1 MGSANPQGDTGLS
14 SLYSPPPDDEI
25 EVSLFGPGYGECA
38 LIHVGDQRWVVV
50 DSCLDPDGQPAA
62 LSYLNQLGSDPADS
76 VCLIVTTH
84 WHDDHIRGMAQVVE
98 TCANANFCCANAFT
112 QREFLSAVGAL
123 ESRPA
128 TPEGSG
134 VRELFNVLDS
144 LNSRSVTPLYASL
157 NRLIYQR
164 DGCAI
169 WTLSPSDAM
178 YQTFLRKIHELLPAV
193 NEPKRRIPSL
203 EPNDASVVLL
213 IDIGGTAI
221 LLGGDLETQGWLG
234 ILDND
239 TQPSTRASVFKVPH
253 HGSENAHV
261 CRVWEEMLERNP
273 IAILTPWRRGGRSIP
288 TSQGIDRILSHTDRA
303 YITASPQTL
312 TGGSL
317 RRRDRMVQRTI
328 RESGVTITNVSPA
341 TGMVRLRRK
350 MTLPAEWQVE
360 TIGEGCDLLDV

>member
-38 LIHVGDQRWVVV
+38 LIHVGDQKWVVV

-62 LSYLNQLGSDPADS
+62 LSYLNQLGLDPAES

-98 TCANANFCCANAFT
+98 TCDNASFCCANALT

-134 VRELFNVLDS
+134 VRELFDVLGS
-144 LNSRSVTPLYASL
+144 LNTRSVAPLYAAP
-157 NRLIYQR
+157 NRLIFQR
-164 DGCAI
+164 DDCTI
-169 WTLSPSDAM
+169 WTLSPSDAV
-178 YQTFLRKIHELLPAV
+178 YQTFLRRIHEILPAV
-193 NEPKRRIPSL
+193 NETKRRIPSL

-213 IDIGGTAI
+213 IDLGETAI
-221 LLGGDLETQGWLG
+221 LLGGDLETQGWLA

-239 TQPSTRASVFKVPH
+239 PQPNARASVFKVPH

-261 CRVWEEMLERNP
+261 CRVWEEMLEQNP
-273 IAILTPWRRGGRSIP
+273 IAILTPWRLGGRSIP
-288 TSQGIDRILSHTDRA
+288 TSQGIAQILSHTDRA
-303 YITASPQTL
+303 YITASPQSL

-328 RESGVTITNVSPA
+328 RESGVTITNVSPS
-341 TGMVRLRRK
+341 TGVVRLRRK
-350 MTLPAEWQVE
+350 MTSLTDWQVE
-360 TIGEGCDLLDV
+360 IIGSGLDLTDI